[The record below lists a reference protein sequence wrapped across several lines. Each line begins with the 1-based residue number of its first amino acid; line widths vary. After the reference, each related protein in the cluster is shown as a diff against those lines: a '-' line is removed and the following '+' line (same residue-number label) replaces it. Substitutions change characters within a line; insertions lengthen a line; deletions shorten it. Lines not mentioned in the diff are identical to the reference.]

1 MTQVPSS
8 SIIPIDNEK
17 NQSGLDTDEKAV
29 AGIVTEIDED
39 VASSD
44 GDDALRLAGTHAHQF
59 DEKYYLRLRRKIV
72 CQVGLGKFT
81 TLLIFLLGSS
91 CHASTNR
98 RLLQSIS

>member
-1 MTQVPSS
+1 M
-8 SIIPIDNEK
+8 PIDNEK
-17 NQSGLDTDEKAV
+17 NQGGLDNDEKAV
-29 AGIVTEIDED
+29 AGVVTEIDED

-72 CQVGLGKFT
+72 CQVGRGHFT
-81 TLLIFLLGSS
+81 TLLMFLQGYS
-91 CHASTNR
+91 CHASSNR